1 MIRKIL
7 SKILPSRIKYIIN
20 TMLLTKEDF
29 SQLEMEFRN
38 ACAYGNLTNARRFA
52 PYIEE
57 ETAKTAL
64 FTAALG
70 NVSGEIH
77 PEIVDFLIN
86 ETKHS
91 PVLSTFQ
98 NALLDQSIERRR
110 FNACKY
116 LLSRFTYETFYFEKV
131 LLRFL
136 PDSDDERL
144 QYLEGIMQS
153 MNIPYSDELME
164 ILRKYEYDDRYD
176 AMKTYLSRKNL
187 HEKLQDELPEKQDKP
202 IKPAKKQ
209 KI

>member
-29 SQLEMEFRN
+29 SQLEMEFRD

-70 NVSGEIH
+70 NLVGDIH
-77 PEIVDFLIN
+77 PEIVDFLLN
-86 ETKHS
+86 ETKHG
-91 PVLSTFQ
+91 PFLSSLQ
-98 NALLDQSIERRR
+98 NSLLDQAIQRAR
-110 FNACKY
+110 FNACRY
-116 LLSRFTYETFYFEKV
+116 LLSRFTYETFYCEKV

-136 PDSDDERL
+136 PDSDDQRL
-144 QYLEGIMQS
+144 KYLEEMMVS
-153 MNIPYSDELME
+153 MNIAYSDELME
-164 ILRKYEYDDRYD
+164 ILRKYDYDDRYD

-187 HEKLQDELPEKQDKP
+187 HEKLQDELPEKQNKP
-202 IKPAKKQ
+202 IRPAKKK